1 MARKLEI
8 TNMLK
13 SELKTMIDPVKA
25 TFKREGP
32 LRIGH
37 FRRVAD
43 AYGLP
48 MPYFGDEKTQLKC
61 IKDGTKHVYVGQ
73 FKNVTESFPSGAHLN
88 GIVRKFNHEGNFL
101 SEYMEID
108 GKKVGLI
115 RFINSAGCVSYIV
128 HDLKGERI
136 EAKFFDPLGNLVKS
150 CSREE
155 VPIVPRGIICSRQ

>member
-1 MARKLEI
+1 M
-8 TNMLK
+8 T
-13 SELKTMIDPVKA
+13 DPVKA

-37 FRRVAD
+37 FRRVSE

-48 MPYFGDEKTQLKC
+48 MPSFGDVNTQLKC
-61 IKDGTKHVYVGQ
+61 IKDNTDHVYVGQ
-73 FKNVTESFPSGAHLN
+73 FKNVTESFPTGAQFN
-88 GIVRKFNHEGNFL
+88 GIARKFNREGNFL
-101 SEYMEID
+101 SEYMEIK
-108 GKKVGLI
+108 GKKVGLT
-115 RFINSAGCVSYIV
+115 RFINSTGCVSYIV

-155 VPIVPRGIICSRQ
+155 VPMLPKGIMYSKL